1 MSRLFRALALAL
13 LAALSLAA
21 LLERAG
27 ATQRSP
33 AWWDPDGVGSGSDW
47 HYRVPVTLPAA
58 SSVNSTAKVD
68 IDFAALM
75 TQLGI
80 AGTFDASSIRVV
92 RPGGTIATTQEF
104 TDTIYAGAT
113 DSSGNLK
120 GEVRWIVQD
129 GGAQTYYIYF
139 DVTQNGL
146 KSANPQTPINGNFE
160 RGSTGTA
167 QPAGWNAPVKASANF
182 DAQVRPNE
190 TISVSNDQAPADGVN
205 PRSTNGTS
213 KTGAYSY
220 LIGWRSSAAAVEVG
234 TPGASFSR
242 TFTVPATNP
251 GNLVF
256 RWKPEGWD
264 AEAFDYLTVTITGA
278 TTTTVVTGMSGNYT
292 TLPAAPNYGNVGAS
306 TTSPGF
312 RQYNGFDCDLAG
324 NHRFGMTTPC
334 HSEPWFTATQS
345 LAAYAGQTVT
355 ITFTATQD
363 NQDKTWYLI
372 DDIEW
377 SVVSGTLGSAE
388 GFGVAVTSPQFSQ
401 PPGKVLTIAATVD
414 AKPTAA
420 TNPVTGEV
428 INAAGT
434 TVASGIKLF
443 NDGTHGDAAA
453 NDAIWTNNG
462 SDGANPTYTVPLSNG
477 STSGWK
483 VRVLARDSSSSTQ
496 GQNGMVHRNGQGTTL
511 MLANWWNIDEGSFD
525 VDAAAIGVT
534 KSMTV
539 HSDGVNSAYFKAIPG
554 AQVTYCVTIGNTG
567 TAAAGT
573 VTATDSLPATLTF
586 VPGSI
591 ASGADC
597 ASAATA
603 EDDNTAGS
611 DESDPI
617 GASYSAGTVTIVR
630 PSLPLATSFAVTYRA
645 TIN

>member
-1 MSRLFRALALAL
+1 M
-13 LAALSLAA
+13 
-21 LLERAG
+21 
-27 ATQRSP
+27 
-33 AWWDPDGVGSGSDW
+33 
-47 HYRVPVTLPAA
+47 
-58 SSVNSTAKVD
+58 
-68 IDFAALM
+68 
-75 TQLGI
+75 
-80 AGTFDASSIRVV
+80 
-92 RPGGTIATTQEF
+92 
-104 TDTIYAGAT
+104 
-113 DSSGNLK
+113 
-120 GEVRWIVQD
+120 
-129 GGAQTYYIYF
+129 
-139 DVTQNGL
+139 
-146 KSANPQTPINGNFE
+146 
-160 RGSTGTA
+160 
-167 QPAGWNAPVKASANF
+167 
-182 DAQVRPNE
+182 
-190 TISVSNDQAPADGVN
+190 
-205 PRSTNGTS
+205 
-213 KTGAYSY
+213 
-220 LIGWRSSAAAVEVG
+220 
-234 TPGASFSR
+234 
-242 TFTVPATNP
+242 
-251 GNLVF
+251 
-256 RWKPEGWD
+256 
-264 AEAFDYLTVTITGA
+264 
-278 TTTTVVTGMSGNYT
+278 
-292 TLPAAPNYGNVGAS
+292 
-306 TTSPGF
+306 
-312 RQYNGFDCDLAG
+312 
-324 NHRFGMTTPC
+324 
-334 HSEPWFTATQS
+334 
-345 LAAYAGQTVT
+345 
-355 ITFTATQD
+355 
-363 NQDKTWYLI
+363 
-372 DDIEW
+372 
-377 SVVSGTLGSAE
+377 VSGTLGSAE

-617 GASYSAGTVTIVR
+617 GASYAAGTVTIVR